1 MLAIGQE
8 RTSLLLQHELTCRI
22 VQIGHAD
29 LALMEQQCLG
39 IPIGFHGLV
48 EIQMILRQI
57 GKCTDGK
64 FDSVYAI
71 QHQRMRGYLH
81 DDMRTARIAHLC
93 EQFVQ
98 FKRFRRGALGRQN
111 LIANHVLVGADEA
124 DCVTL
129 RLKNGL
135 EQIRRC
141 GLAVGA
147 GDADHDHAVS
157 RMIKV
162 VGCHLCQRTAR
173 RIYADIRHRNAAL
186 RHMFE
191 HNHTRAQL
199 DRLADVLVTIGFIA
213 GDCHKDISVLY
224 LTGIIFQLTN
234 FHSGVCGLFR
244 NVDALENLFQFHV
257 CLLIIPDSLRCCQRL
272 P

>member
-22 VQIGHAD
+22 VQIGHAG
-29 LALMEQQCLG
+29 LALMEQQRLG
-39 IPIGFHGLV
+39 IPICFHGLV

-57 GKCTDGK
+57 GERTDGK
-64 FDSVYAI
+64 FDAVYAI
-71 QHQRMRGYLH
+71 QHQRMRRYLH
-81 DDMRTARIAHLC
+81 DDMGTARIAHLC
-93 EQFVQ
+93 EQLVQ

-111 LIANHVLVGADEA
+111 LIANHVLVGADKA

-129 RLKNGL
+129 CLKNGL

-147 GDADHDHAVS
+147 GDADHGHAVR
-157 RMIKV
+157 RMVKI
-162 VGCHLCQRTAR
+162 VGCHLCQRAAG

-191 HNHTRAQL
+191 HNCACAQL
-199 DRLADVLVTIGFIA
+199 NRLADVLVTIGLIA
-213 GDCHKDISVLY
+213 GDCHKDVTVLY
-224 LTGIIFQLTN
+224 LTGIIFQLAN

-257 CLLIIPDSLRCCQRL
+257 CLLIIPDSLRCCQML